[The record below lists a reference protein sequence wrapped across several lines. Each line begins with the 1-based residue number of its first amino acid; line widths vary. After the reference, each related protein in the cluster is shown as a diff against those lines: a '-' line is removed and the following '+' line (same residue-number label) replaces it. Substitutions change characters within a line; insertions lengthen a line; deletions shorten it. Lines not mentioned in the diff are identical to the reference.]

1 MNQLRESGRKHTFVP
16 RSFSTATNLQKQAN
30 KMAVSKDNLNW
41 FLQLCTK
48 IHYLLK
54 TDVPMYDV
62 ALMIMKHI
70 IRLNILFVSDKV
82 IDDLQRTISAF
93 TKSKS
98 KHLMLY
104 IEPIANRLMQLNGDD
119 SVSVCNFK
127 ALREYIMANLGAATS
142 VVSGEQSGAAAS
154 PVISREQNTPL
165 TNNLSGKRSKQVST
179 PQHQN
184 LPSSQNLVVKSSQH
198 SPILEPVVLLKA
210 AVNDPIA
217 KKVEKGDLGPCH
229 SPKLSPENLDEN
241 FAAANE
247 VGVVNHSNP
256 ESPSADS
263 EMCVRFDKPVGYP
276 EASNHSHEK
285 YSLAEAWKIDALV
298 TSHSKFSGRST
309 STHMFLNPE
318 VHCVK
323 CSFPQS
329 STFICIG
336 NKNYINKCSN
346 TNVWLDGNFI
356 AGFTMLL
363 YHYAH
368 SFGTPLVGNEK
379 NLPQL
384 IHAIFSK
391 QKLVIS
397 GVKPLPRDV
406 DRLVAILHNDG
417 HYIVLEVNISERK
430 FLIYDGLSR
439 ELLQWKDNI
448 IIVLKKCMLL
458 DLSFDSLSTV
468 CVPDAA
474 FPSVVS
480 RSRKPRYII
489 NGYSFFF
496 PQSSPSDK
504 NWNRGDKRGVTSFIR
519 WMDSTVV

>member
-1 MNQLRESGRKHTFVP
+1 M
-16 RSFSTATNLQKQAN
+16 AT
-30 KMAVSKDNLNW
+30 S
-41 FLQLCTK
+41 
-48 IHYLLK
+48 
-54 TDVPMYDV
+54 
-62 ALMIMKHI
+62 
-70 IRLNILFVSDKV
+70 
-82 IDDLQRTISAF
+82 
-93 TKSKS
+93 
-98 KHLMLY
+98 
-104 IEPIANRLMQLNGDD
+104 
-119 SVSVCNFK
+119 
-127 ALREYIMANLGAATS
+127 GAATS
-142 VVSGEQSGAAAS
+142 VVSGEQSRTAAS
-154 PVISREQNTPL
+154 PVISGEQNTPL
-165 TNNLSGKRSKQVST
+165 TNKSGERSKQVSA

-184 LPSSQNLVVKSSQH
+184 LPSPQNLVVKSSQL
-198 SPILEPVVLLKA
+198 SSILEPAVLLKA

-217 KKVEKGDLGPCH
+217 MKVEKGDLGPCH
-229 SPKLSPENLDEN
+229 SPKLFPVNLDEN

-247 VGVVNHSNP
+247 VGVGNHSNS

-263 EMCVRFDKPVGYP
+263 GMCVMFDKPVGYP
-276 EASNHSHEK
+276 EASNCSHEK
-285 YSLAEAWKIDALV
+285 YSLAEAWKIDAIV
-298 TSHSKFSGRST
+298 TSYRKFSGRST
-309 STHMFLNPE
+309 STHMFLNSE
-318 VHCVK
+318 LHCVT

-356 AGFTMLL
+356 TGFTMLL

-368 SFGTPLVGNEK
+368 SSGTQLVGNEK

-397 GVKPLPRDV
+397 GVKPLPKDV

-417 HYIVLEVNISERK
+417 NYIVLEVNIPERK
-430 FLIYDGLSR
+430 FLIYYGLSR
-439 ELLQWKDNI
+439 ELLQWKDHI

-474 FPSVVS
+474 DPPVVS

-489 NGYSFFF
+489 NGYSIIF
-496 PQSSPSDK
+496 PQSSSSDK
-504 NWNRGDKRGVTSFIR
+504 KWNSRD
-519 WMDSTVV
+519 